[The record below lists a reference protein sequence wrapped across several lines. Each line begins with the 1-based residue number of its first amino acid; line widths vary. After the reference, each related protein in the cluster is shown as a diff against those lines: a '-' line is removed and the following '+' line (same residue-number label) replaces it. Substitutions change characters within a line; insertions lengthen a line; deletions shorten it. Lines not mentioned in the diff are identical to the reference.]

1 MLAGN
6 RLIVTGSNGTIIF
19 LDPATGSYQTQTRT
33 KARISLPPIVA
44 NNSLYVLDDSATL
57 NAFR

>member
-19 LDPATGSYQTQTRT
+19 LDPATGNFLTQTRS
-33 KARISLPPIVA
+33 KARISLPPVVA
-44 NNSLYVLDDSATL
+44 NNTLYVFDDAAGLT
-57 NAFR
+57 AFR